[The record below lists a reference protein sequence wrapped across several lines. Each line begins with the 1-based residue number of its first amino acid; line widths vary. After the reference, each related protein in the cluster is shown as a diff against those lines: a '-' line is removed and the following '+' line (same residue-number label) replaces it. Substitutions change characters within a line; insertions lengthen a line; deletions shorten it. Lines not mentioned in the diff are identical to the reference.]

1 MRKIAVKKIKL
12 ILFLFV
18 ALVIGVGACGNNDSG
33 LIFNEALKLVDEKK
47 YDEAIQNLIAL
58 TKAYPDDPLVD
69 DSLFWIANIYEH
81 YLKDKKQGIRFYRT
95 LNKRFENS
103 EYRFQSMVGLAR
115 VYASLGDNEKR
126 KAILIHQKLKKSPLI
141 NGEKEKNQY
150 QLAQL
155 YFDLKMYEKAR
166 AELKNLILN
175 TKKRDYIPKAYYL
188 IGFSYYVEGNKQ
200 LAEIT
205 FKEADKK
212 FLHSRTSL
220 ASAISLADIY
230 EETDHLQSAIEVYQS
245 ILSRL
250 EQKEV
255 FYQLAKDRIVK
266 LQSRLKKTNKG

>member
-1 MRKIAVKKIKL
+1 MIKSTLMPLL
-12 ILFLFV
+12 IFVFLVGV
-18 ALVIGVGACGNNDSG
+18 AGCNTNDSS
-33 LIFNEALKLVDEKK
+33 LIFKEALNLVDEKK

-58 TKAYPDDPLVD
+58 TKAYPNDPLAD

-81 YLKDKKQGIRFYRT
+81 YLKDHQQSIRFYRT
-95 LNKRFENS
+95 LNKRFESS
-103 EYRFQSMVGLAR
+103 EYYFQSMAGLAR
-115 VYASLGDNEKR
+115 VYASQGDNEKR
-126 KAILIHQKLKKSPLI
+126 KALLIHQKLKKNNLI

-155 YFDLKMYEKAR
+155 YFDLKMYEKSR

-175 TKKRDYIPKAYYL
+175 TRIKSYIPKAYHL
-188 IGFSYYVEGNKQ
+188 IGFSYYVEGNKS

-212 FLHSRTSL
+212 FLQSRVSL

-230 EETDHLQSAIEVYQS
+230 EESDHLQSAIEVYRS
-245 ILSRL
+245 ILGRL
-250 EQKEV
+250 EKKEV

-266 LQSRLKKTNKG
+266 LRSRLKKTNKS